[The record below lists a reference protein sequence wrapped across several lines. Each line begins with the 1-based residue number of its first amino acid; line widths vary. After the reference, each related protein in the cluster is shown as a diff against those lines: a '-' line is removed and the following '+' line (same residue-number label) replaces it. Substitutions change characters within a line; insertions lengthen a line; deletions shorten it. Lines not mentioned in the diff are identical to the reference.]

1 MATTGLGF
9 FGLFMGA
16 NGAHHLKEWAVDALG
31 GCAPRLVLG
40 G

>member
-16 NGAHHLKEWAVDALG
+16 NGAHRLIAWAADALG
-31 GCAPRLVLG
+31 DCAPRLVLG